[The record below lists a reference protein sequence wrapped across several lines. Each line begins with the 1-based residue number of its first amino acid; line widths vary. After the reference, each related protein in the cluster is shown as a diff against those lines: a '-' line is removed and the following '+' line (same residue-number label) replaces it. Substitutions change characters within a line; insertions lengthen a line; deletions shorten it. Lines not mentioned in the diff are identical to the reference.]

1 MTCTEIVAVP
11 VAKSATPGF
20 APFVRSDRLC
30 PFLREVLAAIEVDA
44 CMSSYHL
51 RVVPAASF
59 DLAPDH
65 RCFNRRKKI
74 EIDAEMRTLAD
85 AAGFYIFVTGDSA
98 RKGEPPDD
106 MHAIPF
112 EKPLAFTDKSGKTV
126 TLTVSAKD
134 LCVSDDGKAF
144 RCFLDAQG
152 RAMYVVTRQ
161 QFVRRQSELSDEQL
175 QTLWRTALDVVEQ
188 QHRAEGGTAPDLFV
202 DIRINSGSFQNI
214 AHLHLKVWMHE
225 PLFEAHWSTNAVY
238 EKLIGEGTITG
249 RHGVRGLQKAA

>member
-1 MTCTEIVAVP
+1 MPLPTVTFTFTFTLELHQVVA
-11 VAKSATPGF
+11 
-20 APFVRSDRLC
+20 RLM
-30 PFLREVLAAIEVDA
+30 FHVLLHSLLE
-44 CMSSYHL
+44 L
-51 RVVPAASF
+51 NP
-59 DLAPDH
+59 
-65 RCFNRRKKI
+65 
-74 EIDAEMRTLAD
+74 
-85 AAGFYIFVTGDSA
+85 
-98 RKGEPPDD
+98 EPPAPA
-106 MHAIPF
+106 HRQPRRIA
-112 EKPLAFTDKSGKTV
+112 
-126 TLTVSAKD
+126 D